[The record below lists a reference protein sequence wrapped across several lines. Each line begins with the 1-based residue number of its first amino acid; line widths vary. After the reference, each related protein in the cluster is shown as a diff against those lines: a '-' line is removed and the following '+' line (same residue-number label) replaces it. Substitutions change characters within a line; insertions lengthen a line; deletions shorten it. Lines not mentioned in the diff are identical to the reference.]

1 MSQFKTLCD
10 LMEVEFTNKV
20 KIDPNVVAQDA
31 KNATQQSKKY
41 DNMTLSEKLLH
52 LNKMYLAGKKLLAHV
67 NEQEEKTHTNK
78 DTGETTTHFDQAE
91 KMKIR
96 MRVLTGFKQLKAIT
110 VSVMR
115 EFEREEQALA
125 AQVKQNGPH

>member
-1 MSQFKTLCD
+1 MSDFSVLQS

-20 KIDPNVVAQDA
+20 KIDPNVVAQDV
-31 KNATQQSKKY
+31 KNSTQQSKRY
-41 DNMTLSEKLLH
+41 DQMTLSEKLVH
-52 LNKMYLAGKKLLAHV
+52 LNKMYLAGKRLLAHV
-67 NEQEEKTHTNK
+67 NAEVETTHVNN
-78 DTGETTTHFDQAE
+78 DTGEKTTHFDSAE

-110 VSVMR
+110 VSIMR
-115 EFEREEQALA
+115 EFEAEEQALE